1 MLLLVAATPPFNYLQ
16 DSHSRIAMA
25 GQPVLSRAAD
35 SARRPHGTWISGG
48 YIDGRPKPLVRSYLR
63 VSGRRE
69 LCGGGNQRPR
79 QKCASRA
86 LRLFLKF
93 LIQTLVKTI
102 GRSENPFIPVNRD
115 KIAHSVEQRGA
126 IATLGKVPVKRRPLR
141 RIQFVVDIVRN
152 IPPDVLAVYS
162 HSFLTSFESHPRPP
176 SWPSP
181 GARMSP
187 CWEYRWER

>member
-1 MLLLVAATPPFNYLQ
+1 MGATWYVVGFVVGILRYGDCIWPFARVRRARN
-16 DSHSRIAMA
+16 S
-25 GQPVLSRAAD
+25 LSIV
-35 SARRPHGTWISGG
+35 SPQKGVSGG
-48 YIDGRPKPLVRSYLR
+48 EGCKSK
-63 VSGRRE
+63 RR
-69 LCGGGNQRPR
+69 CGGGSQRPR

-126 IATLGKVPVKRRPLR
+126 IATLGKVSVKRRPLH

-162 HSFLTSFESHPRPP
+162 HGFLASFGRA
-176 SWPSP
+176 P
-181 GARMSP
+181 GARMSS